1 MTAICGSIIVAA
13 DEDHVQF
20 HWQNGK
26 DDKNTVSDVE
36 YRSINTITRRKIIQ
50 KENFS
55 NTKRE
60 YKMIVFQIL
69 ASGNMYQAAC
79 KTLIEVQKLVT
90 TRCISYSF
98 IQVTLSSSGSL
109 FAPVDGMAI

>member
-36 YRSINTITRRKIIQ
+36 YRSINTITGKKLLKRK
-50 KENFS
+50 FS
-55 NTKRE
+55 
-60 YKMIVFQIL
+60 Q
-69 ASGNMYQAAC
+69 C
-79 KTLIEVQKLVT
+79 KDLK
-90 TRCISYSF
+90 
-98 IQVTLSSSGSL
+98 
-109 FAPVDGMAI
+109 